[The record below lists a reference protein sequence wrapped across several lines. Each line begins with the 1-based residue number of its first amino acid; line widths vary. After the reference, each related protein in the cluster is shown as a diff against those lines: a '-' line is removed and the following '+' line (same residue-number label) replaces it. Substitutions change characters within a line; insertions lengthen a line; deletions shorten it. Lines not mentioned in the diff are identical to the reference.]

1 MNKNKAIL
9 NIVFFFTIILLLSF
23 EKIILSWEINT
34 LYNNSETMRIQ
45 QEDLNNINIMLITQ
59 YHLEIS
65 PAKIEKAAK
74 EDLGMI
80 KKRPNKIILNDE

>member
-23 EKIILSWEINT
+23 EKIRLSWEINT
-34 LYNNSETMRIQ
+34 LYNNSEIMRIQ

-59 YHLEIS
+59 YHIEIS
-65 PAKIEKAAK
+65 PAKIEKVAK

-80 KKRPNKIILNDE
+80 KKRPTKIILNDE